1 MNPLAL
7 VRALSALLAL
17 RLLGRFVRGVAE
29 GMRDDAPAPPP
40 ASTGTEM
47 VRDLVC
53 NTFVPRERALRATV
67 GGREAY
73 FCSAE
78 CRARAQAAL
87 MAGGAAVPPLP
98 RA

>member
-7 VRALSALLAL
+7 IRALSALLAL
-17 RLLGRFVRGVAE
+17 RLVGRFVRGVQQGLRAE
-29 GMRDDAPAPPP
+29 PAPP
-40 ASTGTEM
+40 AAAGTEM

-53 NTFVPRERALRATV
+53 NTFIPRGRALRAVV
-67 GGREAY
+67 GNQEAY

-87 MAGGAAVPPLP
+87 LASGPAAPHLP
-98 RA
+98 RP